1 MPTLTL
7 NGDHITLAR
16 ALKAAGLTSS
26 GGEAKHV
33 VRSGVVRV
41 NGAVETHPG
50 RKLVAGDR
58 FAVADGTEW
67 SVTQ

>member
-1 MPTLTL
+1 MPTLPL

-16 ALKAAGLTSS
+16 ALKAAGLAAS

-33 VRSGVVRV
+33 VRGGDVRV

-58 FAVADGTEW
+58 FAVGDGSEW